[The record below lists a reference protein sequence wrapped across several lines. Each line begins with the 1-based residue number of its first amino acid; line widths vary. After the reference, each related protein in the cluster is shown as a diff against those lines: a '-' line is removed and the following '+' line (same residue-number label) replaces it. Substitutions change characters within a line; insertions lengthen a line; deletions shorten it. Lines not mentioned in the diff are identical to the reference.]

1 MVMHVSTQVVG
12 DTVKIKLQGKF
23 TFDGHKDFRRVTKEQ
38 VAGQCKAIEID
49 FADVDYL
56 DSSALGM
63 LLLAR
68 EQAMAAGKTLS
79 LANCRGAVKGVLD
92 IANFQRLFTIS

>member
-1 MVMHVSTQVVG
+1 MHISTQVSG
-12 DTVKIKLQGKF
+12 DTVKVKLQGQF
-23 TFDGHKDFRRVTKEQ
+23 TFDSHKDFRRVTKEQ
-38 VAGQCKAIEID
+38 IAVQGKTIEID

-63 LLLAR
+63 LLLVR
-68 EQAMAAGKTLS
+68 EQAAVAGKTVA